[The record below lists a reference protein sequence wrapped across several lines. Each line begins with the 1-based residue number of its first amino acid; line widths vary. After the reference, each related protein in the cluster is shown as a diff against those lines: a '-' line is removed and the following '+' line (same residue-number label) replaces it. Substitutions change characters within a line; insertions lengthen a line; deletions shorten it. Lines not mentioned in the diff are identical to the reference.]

1 MFILVGKVNKRDA
14 ICQIGSAEMVS
25 DKSKLGFYLLLSP
38 LFVWLMTLIILPH
51 IGMFFVSI
59 SEKVGVRQY
68 EYGLGNYAVFFNEP
82 LYWNTFARTAYMSI
96 FATALTLLIG
106 FPIAYYIAKLTRGR
120 TKTTLFLMCLIPFW
134 VSELVRTF
142 GWMILLRETGVVS
155 SFLQYIGVLNG
166 PMEFLYNDGAI
177 MIGLVYTSMLFMVVP
192 LVSTLDSLD
201 DSLIEAGYDL
211 GGNGYTIL
219 REIIIPH
226 AMPGIVSG
234 CIVVFMLSL
243 GNYLTPIL
251 LGGKDSLWFTDLIY
265 SQFITRFNWELGSA
279 FGFLLLGLSSLI
291 VFVGLKLSRQS
302 LSETMG
308 R

>member
-1 MFILVGKVNKRDA
+1 MT
-14 ICQIGSAEMVS
+14 S
-25 DKSKLGFYLLLSP
+25 DKSKLGFFLLLSP
-38 LFVWLMTLIILPH
+38 LLLWLMTLIILPH
-51 IGMFFVSI
+51 VGMFFVSI

-68 EYGLGNYAVFFNEP
+68 ETGFGNYTVFFNEP

-96 FATALTLLIG
+96 AATFLTLLIG
-106 FPIAYYIAKLTRGR
+106 FPIAYYIAKLTKGR

-155 SFLQYIGVLNG
+155 NFLQYIGLVDG
-166 PMEFLYNDGAI
+166 PIEFLYNDAAI
-177 MIGLVYTSMLFMVVP
+177 MTGLVYTSMLFMVVP
-192 LVSTLDSLD
+192 LVTTLDSLD

-251 LGGKDSLWFTDLIY
+251 LGGKDSLWFTGLIY

-302 LSETMG
+302 LTETMG

>member
-1 MFILVGKVNKRDA
+1 MTQAQSR
-14 ICQIGSAEMVS
+14 
-25 DKSKLGFYLLLSP
+25 LGLYLLMTP
-38 LFVWLMTLIILPH
+38 LMLWLLLLIIVPH
-51 IGMFFVSI
+51 IGMFLVSI
-59 SEKVGVRQY
+59 SVKTGVRQY
-68 EYGLGNYAVFFNEP
+68 VTGLGNYMVFFTEP
-82 LYWNTFARTAYMSI
+82 LYWNTFARTALMSI
-96 FATALTLLIG
+96 AATFLTLVVG
-106 FPIAYYIAKLTRGR
+106 FPVAYYIAKLTRGR

-142 GWMILLRETGVVS
+142 GWMILLRETGIFS
-155 SFLQYIGVLNG
+155 SFLQYIGVLSG
-166 PMEFLYNDGAI
+166 PVEFLYNDAAI

-192 LVSTLDSLD
+192 LVTTLDSLD
-201 DSLIEAGYDL
+201 DSYIEAAYDL
-211 GGNGYTIL
+211 GGNGISIL

-251 LGGKDSLWFTDLIY
+251 LGGKDSLWFTGLIY

-279 FGFLLLGLSSLI
+279 FGFLLLGLSSAI
-291 VFVGLKLSRQS
+291 VWAGLKLSRQS
-302 LSETMG
+302 LTDTVG

>member
-1 MFILVGKVNKRDA
+1 MGTTADTGLSRLKGNVRGTDR
-14 ICQIGSAEMVS
+14 
-25 DKSKLGFYLLLSP
+25 SKLAFWLLMAP
-38 LFVWLMTLIILPH
+38 LLIWLVTLIVLPH
-51 IGMFFVSI
+51 IGMFLVSLR
-59 SEKVGVRQY
+59 EKVGVREY
-68 EYGLGNYAVFFNEP
+68 ETSFANYGVFFNEP

-96 FATALTLLIG
+96 ASTMLTLLIG

-142 GWMILLRETGVVS
+142 GWMILLRETGVFS
-155 SFLQYIGVLNG
+155 NALQYLGLVSG
-166 PMEFLYNDGAI
+166 PVEMLYNDAAI
-177 MIGLVYTSMLFMVVP
+177 MTGLVYTSMLFMVVP
-192 LVSTLDSLD
+192 LVTTLDSLD

-211 GGNGYTIL
+211 GASGFAIL
-219 REIIIPH
+219 REIVIPH

-251 LGGKDSLWFTDLIY
+251 LGGKDSLWFTGLIY

-291 VFVGLKLSRQS
+291 VFVGLKLSGQS
-302 LSETMG
+302 LGKTMAQT
-308 R
+308 

>member
-1 MFILVGKVNKRDA
+1 
-14 ICQIGSAEMVS
+14 
-25 DKSKLGFYLLLSP
+25 
-38 LFVWLMTLIILPH
+38 
-51 IGMFFVSI
+51 MFFVSLR
-59 SEKVGVRQY
+59 EKVGVREY
-68 EYGLGNYAVFFNEP
+68 ETSFANYAVFFNEP

-96 FATALTLLIG
+96 AATLLTLLIG

-142 GWMILLRETGVVS
+142 GWMILLRETGVISQV
-155 SFLQYIGVLNG
+155 LQYAGLVNG
-166 PMEFLYNDGAI
+166 PVEMLYNDAAI
-177 MIGLVYTSMLFMVVP
+177 MTGLVYTSMLFMVVP
-192 LVSTLDSLD
+192 LVTTLDSLD

-211 GGNGYTIL
+211 GGTSFSIL
-219 REIIIPH
+219 REIVIPH

-251 LGGKDSLWFTDLIY
+251 LGGKDSLWFTGLIY

-291 VFVGLKLSRQS
+291 VFLGLKLSGQS
-302 LSETMG
+302 LSKTMA

>member
-1 MFILVGKVNKRDA
+1 MMA
-14 ICQIGSAEMVS
+14 S
-25 DKSKLGFYLLLSP
+25 DKSRLGLILLMAP
-38 LFVWLMTLIILPH
+38 LAIWLMTLIVLPH
-51 IGMFFVSI
+51 VGMFLVSLQ
-59 SEKVGVRQY
+59 EKIGIRQY
-68 EYGLGNYAVFFNEP
+68 ETSLANYAVFFNEP

-96 FATALTLLIG
+96 TATVLTLLIG
-106 FPIAYYIAKLTRGR
+106 FPVAYYIAKLTRGR

-142 GWMILLRETGVVS
+142 GWMILLRETGVLS
-155 SFLQYIGVLNG
+155 SFLQYIGVLAG
-166 PMEFLYNDGAI
+166 PVEFLYNDAAI
-177 MIGLVYTSMLFMVVP
+177 MTGLVYTSMLFMVVP
-192 LVSTLDSLD
+192 LVTTLDSLD

-211 GGNGYTIL
+211 GGSSFSIL
-219 REIIIPH
+219 REIVIPH

-251 LGGKDSLWFTDLIY
+251 LGGKDSLWFTGLIY
-265 SQFITRFNWELGSA
+265 DQFITRFNWELGSA

-291 VFVGLKLSRQS
+291 VFLALKLSGQS
-302 LSETMG
+302 LGKTMG

>member
-1 MFILVGKVNKRDA
+1 MT
-14 ICQIGSAEMVS
+14 S
-25 DKSKLGFYLLLSP
+25 DKSKLGFFLLLSP
-38 LFVWLMTLIILPH
+38 LLLWLMTLIILPH
-51 IGMFFVSI
+51 VGMFFVSI

-68 EYGLGNYAVFFNEP
+68 ETGFGNYAVFFNEP

-96 FATALTLLIG
+96 AATFLTLLIG
-106 FPIAYYIAKLTRGR
+106 FPVAYYIAKLTKGR

-155 SFLQYIGVLNG
+155 NFLQYIGLVDG
-166 PMEFLYNDGAI
+166 PIEFLYNDAAI
-177 MIGLVYTSMLFMVVP
+177 MTGLVYTSMLFMVVP
-192 LVSTLDSLD
+192 LVTTLDSLD

-251 LGGKDSLWFTDLIY
+251 LGGKDSLWFTGLIY

-302 LSETMG
+302 LTETMG

>member
-1 MFILVGKVNKRDA
+1 MT
-14 ICQIGSAEMVS
+14 S
-25 DKSKLGFYLLLSP
+25 DKSKLGFILLLAP
-38 LFVWLMTLIILPH
+38 LLIWLITLIVLPH
-51 IGMFFVSI
+51 VGMFLVSLR
-59 SEKVGVRQY
+59 EKTGIREY
-68 EYGLGNYAVFFNEP
+68 ETSFANYAVFFNEP

-96 FATALTLLIG
+96 AATALTLLIG
-106 FPIAYYIAKLTRGR
+106 FPVAYYIAKLTRGR

-142 GWMILLRETGVVS
+142 GWMILLRETGVLS
-155 SFLQYIGVLNG
+155 SFLQYLGVVSG
-166 PMEFLYNDGAI
+166 PVEFLYNDAAI
-177 MIGLVYTSMLFMVVP
+177 MTGLVYTSMLFMVVP
-192 LVSTLDSLD
+192 LVTTLDSLD

-211 GGNGYTIL
+211 GGTNWSIL

-251 LGGKDSLWFTDLIY
+251 LGGKDSLWFTGLIY
-265 SQFITRFNWELGSA
+265 NQFITRFNWELGSA

-291 VFVGLKLSRQS
+291 VFLALKLSGQS
-302 LSETMG
+302 LGKTMG